1 MLQAADTFVA
11 VMMKHLFVSLAALTA
26 SVANAQPMMETPMS
40 DGDSAVVIA
49 SGNEVT
55 KSDILEMT
63 HAAESVVEEAM
74 NEKPFNGVLNPE
86 LHELIQNDTNFQFR
100 DHWWTESCFSLDNDL
115 TQMNGEI
122 WLYLVDSLHDQ
133 FHFPVD
139 GKVLSGFKPRGW
151 RFHKG
156 LDIDL
161 ETGDTV
167 YAAFSGRIRYSMYN
181 QGGYGNLVIIRHH
194 NGLETYY
201 AHLSKLMVDPE
212 DWVEA
217 GEPIGLGGSTGRSY
231 GPHLHFECR
240 FYDNAFDPM
249 AIFDFENRDLR
260 DCNLLVN
267 KELFTTYGK
276 FSGEEKIMAMRRAP
290 AASQPV
296 KNGNGTYHTI
306 RSGDTLWDISR
317 RYGTSVDRICQLNG
331 ISRNTTLH
339 IGRALR
345 VL

>member
-1 MLQAADTFVA
+1 M
-11 VMMKHLFVSLAALTA
+11 
-26 SVANAQPMMETPMS
+26 
-40 DGDSAVVIA
+40 
-49 SGNEVT
+49 
-55 KSDILEMT
+55 
-63 HAAESVVEEAM
+63 
-74 NEKPFNGVLNPE
+74 
-86 LHELIQNDTNFQFR
+86 
-100 DHWWTESCFSLDNDL
+100 
-115 TQMNGEI
+115 
-122 WLYLVDSLHDQ
+122 
-133 FHFPVD
+133 
-139 GKVLSGFKPRGW
+139 LSGFKPRGW